1 MMSTEISKITDQV
14 AMLQSVVLK
23 LIEAPLARRKHT
35 LDELLSMRDMIKEGK
50 ITKVKKIT
58 EPAPGS
64 DAEHPPVG
72 YVLVPHASGEVI
84 EADWIVWSFDRGPW
98 KPLRPDSVG
107 DRAHGGFHPMARPIP
122 ANEGDSRL
130 AESVAIPVG
139 WKECCFFDHANARTF
154 GRTFIAPDPS
164 IPWGEGYEAILP
176 SEARNGGSC
185 EFWADDT
192 RKRWIPAERVQT
204 WDERCRNQY
213 AWRRRIPATTP
224 TEPARDLSA
233 EVGRLEEWQEAGLT
247 ASMMWDV
254 IQAMRKTLDCDGTT
268 TPVERAERVMRTINE
283 LRDTVERMEAEN
295 AKLRKDRDQYRKE
308 LEELEAKI
316 DGIKELVG

>member
-1 MMSTEISKITDQV
+1 MERMEAIIARINEQESRITLLEHRLSPTELR
-14 AMLQSVVLK
+14 A
-23 LIEAPLARRKHT
+23 A
-35 LDELLSMRDMIKEGK
+35 
-50 ITKVKKIT
+50 

-139 WKECCFFDHANARTF
+139 WKAVPEGIHREIPVKI
-154 GRTFIAPDPS
+154 RRRIASGAGLVLLIYPDPS

-176 SEARNGGSC
+176 EEHDCG
-185 EFWADDT
+185 
-192 RKRWIPAERVQT
+192 
-204 WDERCRNQY
+204 DEYKDRHQWREWMTKDGYQMENAASF

-247 ASMMWDV
+247 ATMMWDV
-254 IQAMRKTLDCDGTT
+254 IQLMRKTLDCDGTT
-268 TPVERAERVMRTINE
+268 TPVERAERVMRTIDE
-283 LRDTVERMEAEN
+283 LRDTVERMEAELDTTKRLLAESLVERDRLKN
-295 AKLRKDRDQYRKE
+295 LHDARKVRIEGFRDVLRERLGD
-308 LEELEAKI
+308 
-316 DGIKELVG
+316 LV

>member
-1 MMSTEISKITDQV
+1 MSTEIESRFANIESRIRAIEERLILNLVTITPEDV
-14 AMLQSVVLK
+14 AGRP
-23 LIEAPLARRKHT
+23 IGCR
-35 LDELLSMRDMIKEGK
+35 
-50 ITKVKKIT
+50 T

-107 DRAHGGFHPMARPIP
+107 DRAHGGFHPLARPIP

-139 WKECCFFDHANARTF
+139 WKACCFFDHANARSF

-176 SEARNGGSC
+176 SEAVDGDEFLIGSS
-185 EFWADDT
+185 
-192 RKRWIPAERVQT
+192 WIRAISLLTWSER
-204 WDERCRNQY
+204 ERSEQP
-213 AWRRRIPATTP
+213 WRRRIPATTP
-224 TEPARDLSA
+224 AEPARDLSA
-233 EVGRLEEWQEAGLT
+233 EVERLEEWQEAGLI

-254 IQAMRKTLDCDGTT
+254 IQLMRKTLDCDGTT
-268 TPVERAERVMRTINE
+268 TPVERAERVMRTVDE
-283 LRDTVERMEAEN
+283 LRATVEMLEAELDTTKRLLAESLVERDRLKN
-295 AKLRKDRDQYRKE
+295 LHDARKVRIEGFRDVLRER
-308 LEELEAKI
+308 L
-316 DGIKELVG
+316 GGLV